1 MSEQAFTLIN
11 ITIKTV
17 RQMLQEPSLNPSQQE
32 FLEVIGNEA
41 YAMRDML
48 RALPQANLKDWQYV
62 LDFESRSHLNVII
75 GFCGALLDEADGA
88 LSDTLRQQIEDL
100 MNYNFELLSHL
111 TEMHA

>member
-11 ITIKTV
+11 TTIKTV
-17 RQMLQEPSLNPSQQE
+17 RQILQEPSLNPSQQE

-48 RALPQANLKDWQYV
+48 RELSEANLKDWQYV

-75 GFCGALLDEADGA
+75 GFCGALLDEEDGT
-88 LSDTLRQQIEDL
+88 LSDTLREQVENL
-100 MNYNFELLSHL
+100 MNYNFKLLSHL
-111 TEMHA
+111 TELHA